1 MHTAT
6 AHHNHGIMWKGLEV
20 ARVISLTVI
29 SLVCLFFILTKA
41 FAGCGGTSA
50 EEDPIKAT
58 QSPVVKVERDFNP
71 DEPKTYP
78 SQPKYMLEDTDKFV
92 TKKPIG
98 KEEAM
103 PVTEEKAGKKEREK
117 KWFFWF

>member
-1 MHTAT
+1 MHTVA
-6 AHHNHGIMWKGLEV
+6 AHHNHSITWKSLE
-20 ARVISLTVI
+20 ATRVILLIII

-58 QSPVVKVERDFNP
+58 QSPVVKVERDY
-71 DEPKTYP
+71 EPKPETYP
-78 SQPKYMLEDTDKFV
+78 SQPKYKIDDTTRFA

-98 KEEAM
+98 KEEVVPAAA
-103 PVTEEKAGKKEREK
+103 EKAERKEREK